1 MHPSR
6 SIAVHSITFSPSH
19 PLTCSL
25 SRPFPPSHSLAL
37 IQQLLLLRFSEY
49 VTDSTPTLLAIA
61 QHLDILTPARQY
73 KLEQAMGAMDANKAS
88 IHENSAPKGYNST
101 MSEGV
106 RAQLEAFYAP
116 WNEKLR
122 DFIRS
127 VDVKQVKQ
135 PTSTPWSLMASGA
148 KSDDANGVDDSWP
161 F

>member
-1 MHPSR
+1 LYDLISPSR
-6 SIAVHSITFSPSH
+6 LLALPPSH
-19 PLTCSL
+19 LLTL
-25 SRPFPPSHSLAL
+25 SPIPPSHSLAL

-49 VTDSTPTLLAIA
+49 VADSTPTLLAIA

-73 KLEQAMGAMDANKAS
+73 KLEQAKGAIDANQAS
-88 IHENSAPKGYNST
+88 VHEKSAPKGYNST

-127 VDVKQVKQ
+127 VDVKQAKY
-135 PTSTPWSLMASGA
+135 TIR
-148 KSDDANGVDDSWP
+148 KSDDANGVDDEGASWP